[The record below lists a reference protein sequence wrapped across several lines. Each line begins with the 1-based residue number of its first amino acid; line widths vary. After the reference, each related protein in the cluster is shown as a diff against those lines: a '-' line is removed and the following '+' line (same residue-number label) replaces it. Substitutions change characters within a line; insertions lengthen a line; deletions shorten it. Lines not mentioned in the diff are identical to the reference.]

1 MRQDA
6 RIELEGRSVY
16 FPGMPSL
23 FRRLGTTSHISPLR
37 RRLKAAGLG
46 DATSL
51 MRLAVQR
58 GCRYY
63 EDIVTGEVVD
73 PGKDRV
79 SNEELAIGLLHGSL
93 EWSPA
98 AIRMGA
104 ALLGAKGND
113 PEKLLRLARMERA
126 EPVVRELAKV
136 GHSVEPNNR
145 FWSRLLE
152 GLADRSPVPSGV
164 LPHATRF
171 VAMTGITRE
180 GRGIRSQ
187 WIRPGEVHG

>member
-1 MRQDA
+1 
-6 RIELEGRSVY
+6 
-16 FPGMPSL
+16 MPSL
-23 FRRLGTTSHISPLR
+23 FRRLGTTNHVSPLR
-37 RRLKAAGLG
+37 RRLKAVGLG

-63 EDIVTGEVVD
+63 QDVAAGDVVD
-73 PGKDRV
+73 PGNEKV

-93 EWSPA
+93 EWSPDA
-98 AIRMGA
+98 LRMGA
-104 ALLGAKGND
+104 ALLGAQGND

-136 GHSVEPNNR
+136 GRSVEPTNR
-145 FWSRLLE
+145 LWACLLE
-152 GLADRSPVPSGV
+152 GLPDRGGIPMGV
-164 LPHATRF
+164 IPHPTRF
-171 VAMTGITRE
+171 LAMTGLSRE

-187 WIRPGEVHG
+187 WIRPGDVHG

>member
-1 MRQDA
+1 
-6 RIELEGRSVY
+6 
-16 FPGMPSL
+16 MPTL
-23 FRRLGTTSHISPLR
+23 FCRLGTTNHVSPLR

-58 GCRYY
+58 GCRFYQ
-63 EDIVTGEVVD
+63 DIATGDVVD
-73 PGKDRV
+73 PGNERI

-93 EWSPA
+93 EWSPDA
-98 AIRMGA
+98 LRMGA
-104 ALLGAKGND
+104 AVLGARGND

-126 EPVVRELAKV
+126 ELVVRELAKV
-136 GHSVEPNNR
+136 GRSVEPTNR
-145 FWSRLLE
+145 LWTRLLE
-152 GLADRSPVPSGV
+152 GLPDRGRVPAGV
-164 LPHATRF
+164 LPHPTRF
-171 VAMTGITRE
+171 MAMTGLTRE